1 MLAIEAG
8 KPIRDAR
15 GEVLRLADTFRI
27 AAEEA
32 VRVRGEHWPL
42 DISPRAAGYECLWR
56 REPVGACGFITP
68 FNFPMNLVAHKVAP
82 AIAMGCPFVLKPAS
96 NTPVSAL
103 ILAEIL
109 AETSWPK
116 EAFSVLPCSR
126 ETAEALVS
134 DPRLKLLSFT
144 GSPEVGWAL
153 KARAGKK
160 RVCLELGGNAA
171 CIVDRDADLDHAA
184 ERLTIGAFYQSG
196 QSCISVQ
203 RVLAH
208 REVYAALRERLAAR
222 AETLK
227 MGDPL
232 EEDTFLG
239 PLISEDDARRVEQW
253 VDEARAAGATLLCG
267 GRRQGSHYAATWLE
281 NVDPR
286 CNVSCREVF
295 GPVATLAAFDDFREA
310 VREANASDFGL
321 QCGVFTRDIN
331 HVWHAWRELDVGGVV
346 INDSSSFRVDSMPY
360 GGVKD
365 SGQGREGVRFA
376 MEEMSEIRLLVL
388 AKPGG

>member
-1 MLAIEAG
+1 
-8 KPIRDAR
+8 
-15 GEVLRLADTFRI
+15 
-27 AAEEA
+27 
-32 VRVRGEHWPL
+32 
-42 DISPRAAGYECLWR
+42 
-56 REPVGACGFITP
+56 
-68 FNFPMNLVAHKVAP
+68 
-82 AIAMGCPFVLKPAS
+82 
-96 NTPVSAL
+96 
-103 ILAEIL
+103 
-109 AETSWPK
+109 
-116 EAFSVLPCSR
+116 
-126 ETAEALVS
+126 
-134 DPRLKLLSFT
+134 
-144 GSPEVGWAL
+144 
-153 KARAGKK
+153 
-160 RVCLELGGNAA
+160 
-171 CIVDRDADLDHAA
+171 
-184 ERLTIGAFYQSG
+184 
-196 QSCISVQ
+196 
-203 RVLAH
+203 
-208 REVYAALRERLAAR
+208 
-222 AETLK
+222 
-227 MGDPL
+227 
-232 EEDTFLG
+232 
-239 PLISEDDARRVEQW
+239 W